1 MFQDLY
7 QVPYRISG
15 HLKIIYWK
23 NLWYPPFQQSI
34 LRIMEN
40 PRIET
45 MEIEGEDFLY
55 ILDSRHKGN
64 YTMDYHRH
72 DFFELTF
79 VVEGNGICQELKN
92 GERRKHDMHRDY
104 VILRDGRIPHRT
116 QDAPGSP
123 LEQLIVIFDD
133 AYMRRV
139 PDHGL
144 VLEALKDGDPLI
156 LTDPLYTR
164 QLKPL
169 FREILKE
176 MRDRSGGKDSQ
187 VLALLIRLLVLIIRA
202 GEQNRKLSSR
212 DLRIERVLEH
222 MRQNFFL
229 NLNLPAAAE
238 LSNLSQRQFSDL
250 FKKETGKTFTEYL
263 NGIRIER
270 AKEALKDSSLSITE
284 IAFEIGYD
292 DLSYF
297 TRRFK
302 AAAGMTPRAYRKQFR

>member
-1 MFQDLY
+1 MNERDL
-7 QVPYRISG
+7 
-15 HLKIIYWK
+15 K
-23 NLWYPPFQQSI
+23 
-34 LRIMEN
+34 N
-40 PRIET
+40 PRIDT
-45 MEIEGEDFLY
+45 MEIESDDFLY

-72 DFFELTF
+72 EFYELTF
-79 VVEGNGICQELKN
+79 VVDGSGLCQELIEGK
-92 GERRKHDMHRDY
+92 RLKHNMHRDY

-116 QDAPGSP
+116 QDKPGTP
-123 LEQLIVIFDD
+123 LEQLIIIFDEV
-133 AYMRRV
+133 YLKRV
-139 PDHGL
+139 PDYKL
-144 VLEALKDGDPLI
+144 VLEVLKDGSPLI

-176 MRDRSGGKDSQ
+176 IRNRSDGKDSQ

-202 GEQNRKLSSR
+202 GDLKGDAHSR
-212 DLRIERVLEH
+212 DPRIERVLEH
-222 MRQNFFL
+222 MQQNFFL
-229 NLNLPAAAE
+229 NLKLPAAAE

-250 FKKETGKTFTEYL
+250 FKKETGRTFTEYL
-263 NGIRIER
+263 NSIRIDR
-270 AKEALKDSSLSITE
+270 AKDALENSALSITE

-302 AAAGMTPRAYRKQFR
+302 AAVGSTPRAYRKQFR